1 MKLSKTPFL
10 EIVGK
15 LEGRK
20 ASGILEFQ
28 QPETQ
33 EKIYLFFYDGQV
45 EAASSSRQE
54 TCLGQYLVRENLL
67 NPDDLGG
74 ILKRAEKVHKPLG
87 EILVQEDWIDPAV
100 LGQMVTRQ
108 LVDLSL
114 LAIKG
119 NFLPGTFTGSTK
131 GAMRHRIYMTSFNL
145 TLAIIRR
152 RSVQLSLNPGQR
164 VLLVADAMPSAT
176 WLPDEV
182 SVISHLRYPI
192 TVEDLAEKTT
202 LETGRVKTIL
212 QMLDDLELI
221 SLLEGNLSGE
231 TALARRER
239 LPLEILVPE
248 IRNSTLT
255 EKVDLVNQNHSP
267 VSEQFRSLKVRLSN
281 QVDPPVKIL
290 SVTSPRAQD
299 GKSLIS
305 INLAM
310 SFAKEPGRR
319 VLLIDSDLRG
329 ASTHEKMGISMEPG
343 LYHYLL
349 EGLEPQCYIRRV
361 GQLYVMTAGNYAS
374 NAVELLSL
382 SRMQDLMEFAQREFD
397 TVVVDA
403 PPMLPVADARIITRL
418 TDASVMVIYQGKT
431 PYRMIRKALDII
443 DRRKLLGIVLNGVKA
458 TGLEGYY
465 SYGYYTSDPYQSS
478 SDVIELKAKARR
490 RGRRKS
496 TRTIFG

>member
-1 MKLSKTPFL
+1 MKLSKTPLL

-15 LEGRK
+15 LEARK
-20 ASGILEFQ
+20 ASGILEFL

-33 EKIYLFFYDGQV
+33 EKIYLYFYDGQV
-45 EAASSSRQE
+45 EAASSTRQE

-67 NPDDLGG
+67 NPEELAA
-74 ILKRAEKVHKPLG
+74 ILKRAQKAKKPLG
-87 EILVQEDWIDPAV
+87 EMLVLEDWLDPAV
-100 LGQMVTRQ
+100 LGQMLTRQ

-131 GAMRHRIYMTSFNL
+131 GSMKHRLHMSCFNL

-152 RSVQLSLNPGQR
+152 RSVQLNVKPGQR
-164 VLLVADAMPSAT
+164 VLLVADAMPSAE

-182 SVISHLRYPI
+182 SVISCLRYPI
-192 TVEDLAEKTT
+192 SVEDLADKAT
-202 LETGRVKTIL
+202 LETGRVRMIL
-212 QMLDDLELI
+212 QLLNDLELI
-221 SLLEGNLSGE
+221 AVIEGDLSDE
-231 TALARRER
+231 TALVRWER

-267 VSEQFRSLKVRLSN
+267 VSEQFRSLKVRLGN

-290 SVTSPRAQD
+290 SITSPRAQD

-305 INLAM
+305 VNLAM

-319 VLLIDSDLRG
+319 VLLIDCDLRG
-329 ASTHEKMGISMEPG
+329 ASIHDKLGVSMEPG

-349 EGLEPQCYIRRV
+349 EGLEPQCYLRRV
-361 GQLYVMTAGNYAS
+361 GQLYVMTAGNYAP
-374 NAVELLSL
+374 NAVDLLSL
-382 SRMQDLMEFAQREFD
+382 SRMQDLMEFGRREFD
-397 TVVVDA
+397 TVIIDA
-403 PPMLPVADARIITRL
+403 PPMLPVADARLITRL
-418 TDASVMVIYQGKT
+418 TDASIMVIYQGKT
-431 PYRMIRKALDII
+431 PYRMIRKALDLI

-458 TGLEGYY
+458 TGLDGYY
-465 SYGYYTSDPYQSS
+465 SYGYYTSDPYHSS
-478 SDVIELKAKARR
+478 DDVIELKAKPRR
-490 RGRRKS
+490 RGRPKS
-496 TRTIFG
+496 SRSFFG